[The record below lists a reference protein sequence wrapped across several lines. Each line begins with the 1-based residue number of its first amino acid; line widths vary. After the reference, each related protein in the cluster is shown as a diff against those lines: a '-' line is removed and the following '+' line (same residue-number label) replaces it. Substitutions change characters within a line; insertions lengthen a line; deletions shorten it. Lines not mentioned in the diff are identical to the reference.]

1 MNSQCLLRFG
11 SMNIELPDDDL
22 CLIYPEKLRPNIH
35 STETLD

>member
-22 CLIYPEKLRPNIH
+22 CLIYSEKLRPNIH
-35 STETLD
+35 STETLN